1 MLMNRPAFFM
11 LAPLALTMLA
21 GCHKEVA
28 PTPETSQSTPDT
40 AQTAVAQSTS
50 AQSSEPAGRLVLA
63 VIAGRPAAAYI
74 AWRNTG
80 TAPVT
85 ITGIEVASAKSAD
98 MHETKDGAML
108 PLPKLVLA
116 PGEEANFAPG
126 GRHVMVFGL
135 PADVKA
141 GDHLAY
147 RLLLSDGSKLT
158 GTLSV
163 EAAGASHDMGAHDM
177 SGHDMGN
184 MKM

>member
-1 MLMNRPAFFM
+1 MVMNRPALLM
-11 LAPLALTMLA
+11 LAPLALAALA
-21 GCHKEVA
+21 GCQKEA
-28 PTPETSQSTPDT
+28 PPAPETNES
-40 AQTAVAQSTS
+40 AQTAVVDSSS
-50 AQSSEPAGRLVLA
+50 AQSGEPGGRLVLP
-63 VIAGRPAAAYI
+63 VIAGHPAAAYV

-85 ITGIEVASAKSAD
+85 ITGIEIASAKSAEL
-98 MHETKDGAML
+98 HETKGGAML

-147 RLLLSDGSKLT
+147 RLLLSDGAKLT
-158 GTLSV
+158 GALSV
-163 EAAGASHDMGAHDM
+163 ETAGASHDMG
-177 SGHDMGN
+177 GHDMGN